1 MSFAGS
7 SPRPAGVV
15 AQGVLKIGDY
25 ITLSHLEQ
33 GWLSAEGICFDD
45 ISLSG
50 ELSSFENCLWEVHVQ
65 NQYTALKEYEEVLF
79 STISDDSEMK
89 SSEKDPDRSIVTEEL
104 LNQLHRAAT
113 NEGHLNKKLMS
124 LKIGKPV
131 LFGDIVQLRHVK
143 SKKFLTVYSGVL
155 AKQERENLRI
165 HLDSY
170 GDVRSWL
177 EIMPK
182 SKGDR
187 EGQQISLHSDVLLR
201 VHGRTSEFL
210 HCAKP
215 VGELGIVEVNCSLES
230 SQWSLAPYQDAF
242 SILSSKILAGQ
253 VVCLQEVDSSA
264 YLAPVGEDLVERSL
278 SRTPVSL
285 TNSNLIGSSNA
296 TVGTHLLWIVEHST
310 AARGGVIGQ
319 LTSSAPTTK
328 ITLKHLNTG
337 MYLAMDPAAK
347 SGTQSIYL
355 SSDQSSSQLDL
366 IFSDSHDGLHD
377 GASVQLSRE
386 GNWIFTPLQQ
396 PQPQQPKNS
405 SLKTTHR
412 ANSFMPSL
420 SFEEIDSP
428 TIPHHCSGTSERAK
442 ASSFTVRNTLHLRF
456 GPDLFLG
463 VEAAKILR
471 SFVRVGRTHRSQQ
484 DQEPHFATQIKA
496 VLAVLELV
504 FQFLSEDLSSSA
516 PFGVSK
522 EDLENFD
529 VIQIIETRQIMMR
542 EQGVLSSVVDLIEL
556 CGDDVIN
563 TLLSQEKCVTPAIS
577 KSLSQSKVPVKK
589 LISQNSS
596 SYGRRSPFQ
605 SSRRL
610 LSDDERASR
619 SPSKKLLASTVSMEA
634 RREIS
639 RTISQDKFA
648 TRRNPAI
655 LRARTSRSN
664 FGNLLSDLDSADQFN
679 ESLDEFP
686 GEGMDES
693 HLLKRTLA
701 HDLSTSAF
709 KTLFAI
715 IHDNHSNQMSIA
727 DKFPIILNQVK
738 DQELAVACVQEMLR
752 DNIQMLE
759 TKVSST
765 SPHSPSLL

>member
-1 MSFAGS
+1 
-7 SPRPAGVV
+7 
-15 AQGVLKIGDY
+15 LKIGDY
-25 ITLSHLEQ
+25 VTLRHLDQ

-50 ELSSFENCLWEVHVQ
+50 DLSTFENCLWEIHVQ

-79 STISDDSEMK
+79 STLSDDSEMK
-89 SSEKDPDRSIVTEEL
+89 SHEKDLEKSIVTEEL

-113 NEGHLNKKLMS
+113 NEGHLNKKLMNI
-124 LKIGKPV
+124 KIGKPI

-143 SKKFLTVYSGVL
+143 SKKFLTVYPGVL
-155 AKQERENLRI
+155 ARQERENLRI

-201 VHGRTSEFL
+201 VHGRTSEYL

-215 VGELGIVEVNCSLES
+215 VGGLGIVEVNCSLES
-230 SQWSLAPYQDAF
+230 SPWNLAPYQDAL
-242 SILSSKILAGQ
+242 STQSSKILAGQ

-264 YLAPVGEDLVERSL
+264 YLAPVGDDLTERSL

-285 TNSNLIGSSNA
+285 TSSNLIGSSHTA
-296 TVGTHLLWIVEHST
+296 VGTHLLWIIENS
-310 AARGGVIGQ
+310 AANEGGVIGQ
-319 LTSSAPTTK
+319 LSSSSTK
-328 ITLKHLNTG
+328 VTLKHLNTG
-337 MYLAMDPAAK
+337 MYLTMDTVARADN
-347 SGTQSIYL
+347 QSIYL
-355 SSDQSSSQLDL
+355 NSDQRSSQLDL
-366 IFSDSHDGLHD
+366 IFSDADGLHD
-377 GASVQLSRE
+377 GTSVQLSRE
-386 GNWIFTPLQQ
+386 GSWIFTPLLQPQ
-396 PQPQQPKNS
+396 PQPQQAKS
-405 SLKTTHR
+405 SSFKTSHR
-412 ANSFMPSL
+412 TNSFMPSL
-420 SFEEIDSP
+420 SIEEIESP
-428 TIPHHCSGTSERAK
+428 VIPHHCAGTSERAK

-463 VEAAKILR
+463 VEAAKILKN
-471 SFVRVGRTHRSQQ
+471 FVRVGRSHRSQQ
-484 DQEPHFATQIKA
+484 GQEPHFATQIKA

-522 EDLENFD
+522 ADLDDFD
-529 VIQIIETRQIMMR
+529 IFQIIETRQTMMR
-542 EQGVLSSVVDLIEL
+542 EQGVLSAVVDLIEL
-556 CGDDVIN
+556 CGDDVVN
-563 TLLSQEKCVTPAIS
+563 LLFSQEKCVTPAIS
-577 KSLSQSKVPVKK
+577 RSLSQSKAPVRK
-589 LISQNSS
+589 LLSQNSS
-596 SYGRRSPFQ
+596 YGQSLGRRSPFQ
-605 SSRRL
+605 SNRRL
-610 LSDDERASR
+610 LSDDERAAHSR

-639 RTISQDKFA
+639 RTISQDKLRG
-648 TRRNPAI
+648 TRRNPPV
-655 LRARTSRSN
+655 LRARASRSN
-664 FGNLLSDLDSADQFN
+664 FGSLLSDVDSADDFN
-679 ESLDEFP
+679 ESLDDFP
-686 GEGMDES
+686 GSGGGGEDEA
-693 HLLKRTLA
+693 HHFKRTLA
-701 HDLSTSAF
+701 HDLSTSSF

-715 IHDNHSNQMSIA
+715 IHDNHANQMSIA

-759 TKVSST
+759 TKVLPSARSSA
-765 SPHSPSLL
+765 